1 MKFDSYSYVVELQNA
16 FKVGNDDFSYGR
28 SYGRMCGFLTSALA
42 LLNLDEKQIA
52 ELNRMLEVAKMP

>member
-28 SYGRMCGFLTSALA
+28 SYGRMCGFLTFALA
-42 LLNLDEKQIA
+42 QLDLNDKQVA
-52 ELNRMLEVAKMP
+52 ELNRMLEVAKKD